1 MKHNSSTKE
10 SNTEKNK
17 KPFHRPKLITYG
29 NIREITQSVG
39 NAGMLDGGTG
49 MKQRS
54 QP

>member
-1 MKHNSSTKE
+1 MPNPSQKNCG
-10 SNTEKNK
+10 TEKTK
-17 KPFHRPKLITYG
+17 KPYHRPKLITYG

>member
-1 MKHNSSTKE
+1 M
-10 SNTEKNK
+10 SNPSQKKSDTEKTK
-17 KPFHRPKLITYG
+17 KPFHHPKLVTYG
-29 NIREITQSVG
+29 NIREITQHVG

>member
-1 MKHNSSTKE
+1 M
-10 SNTEKNK
+10 SNPSQKNPNPEKTK
-17 KPFHRPKLITYG
+17 KPFHHPKLITYG
-29 NIREITQSVG
+29 NIHEITQNVG

>member
-1 MKHNSSTKE
+1 MNNPSQKKTSKE
-10 SNTEKNK
+10 KTK

-29 NIREITQSVG
+29 NIREITQNVG
-39 NAGMLDGGTG
+39 NAGNLDGGTG

>member
-1 MKHNSSTKE
+1 M
-10 SNTEKNK
+10 SNPSQKNQNPEKTK
-17 KPFHRPKLITYG
+17 KPFHHPKLIIYG
-29 NIREITQSVG
+29 NIREITQNVG

>member
-1 MKHNSSTKE
+1 MKQNPSQNE
-10 SNTEKNK
+10 PNAEKTK
-17 KPFHRPKLITYG
+17 KPFHRPKLVTYG
-29 NIREITQSVG
+29 NIREITQTVG

>member
-1 MKHNSSTKE
+1 MKQNPSQKQ
-10 SNTEKNK
+10 SNTEKTK
-17 KPFHRPKLITYG
+17 KPYHQPKLITYG
-29 NIREITQSVG
+29 NIREITKNVG

>member
-1 MKHNSSTKE
+1 M
-10 SNTEKNK
+10 SNPSQKKSGTEKTK
-17 KPFHRPKLITYG
+17 KPFHHPKLVKYG